1 MAKEQKTQTVTHQV
15 IEFIKSNIISGEF
28 TSGNRLPPVRQLAKM
43 VGVSSY
49 PVQAAIAQLGKQ
61 GIVDSVRGSG
71 VYVSK
76 DALVK
81 LIGDYPVRRRKKNVA
96 VLSMFHLYEGGVAIE
111 HGSTAKGL
119 LEECENVSIRPSLIS
134 PFAHLDDPQLL
145 VNELKDGEYDG
156 VLWLYPDKRYINS
169 VKAIVKAKIPVV
181 VTSHEPFDLNVPVVE
196 ENIYVMTEKVKSN
209 LRGLDCKK
217 LIYFVYPYRDAFMN
231 GVSQLYHDSFDIK
244 IVELPYG
251 GDFYRK
257 KLNEILLSYEPG
269 CGVFIT
275 NNRDLRAFYSD
286 SPNELSVLLNRHNF
300 VITTDESVYSNL
312 MPVLEKNK
320 ALVVLRRFH
329 SIGKLAI
336 QKLSV
341 VLDGK
346 LENTTTLV
354 PLELIDMTRK
364 DINNQ
369 KEDII
374 KRQS

>member
-1 MAKEQKTQTVTHQV
+1 MAKEQKTQTVTYQV
-15 IEFIKSNIISGEF
+15 VEFIKSNIISGEF

-49 PVQAAIAQLGKQ
+49 PVQSAIAQLSKQ

-81 LIGDYPVRRRKKNVA
+81 LIGDYPVKKRKKNVA
-96 VLSMFHLYEGGVAIE
+96 VLSMFHLYDGGVAIE

-119 LEECENVSIRPSLIS
+119 LEECEKVSIRPSLIS
-134 PFAHLDDPQLL
+134 PFVHLDDPQLL
-145 VNELKDGEYDG
+145 VKELKEGEYDG
-156 VLWLYPDKRYINS
+156 VLWLYPDKKYINS

-181 VTSHEPFDLNVPVVE
+181 VTSHEPFELNIPVIE
-196 ENIYVMTEKVKSN
+196 ENIYVMAEKVKTY
-209 LRGLDCKK
+209 LRDSGCKK

-231 GVSQLYHDSFDIK
+231 GISQLYHDSFDIET
-244 IVELPYG
+244 VQLPYG

-257 KLNEILLSYEPG
+257 KLIESLLSYEPG

-286 SPNELSVLLNRHNF
+286 SPDELSRLLGRHNF
-300 VITTDESVYSNL
+300 VITTDESVYDNL
-312 MPVLEKNK
+312 MPLLGENK

-329 SIGKLAI
+329 SIGKLAA

-354 PLELIDMTRK
+354 PLELF
-364 DINNQ
+364 DIGN
-369 KEDII
+369 E
-374 KRQS
+374 KR